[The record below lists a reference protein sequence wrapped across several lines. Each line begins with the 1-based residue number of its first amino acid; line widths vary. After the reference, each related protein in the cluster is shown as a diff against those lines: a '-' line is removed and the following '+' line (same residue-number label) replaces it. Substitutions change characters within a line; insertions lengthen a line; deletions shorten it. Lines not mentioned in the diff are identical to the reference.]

1 MFFIASSGRSGSVAV
16 TEGLNSWSD
25 HEVRHEPDPLLREA
39 WLRHHRRPWFTR
51 AYRDRLRLYR
61 SQHRSGALYGESI
74 RTPNLLGAFL
84 RAAPGTPLLV
94 LARDPESYV
103 RSAHSRQVL
112 SKDDQWDRYR
122 LLPRDD
128 DRGDP
133 LAVRIARHWLT
144 VYGYLLDVA
153 ERHEPSQVV
162 LFQPIDPVIESWAE
176 FLGVQVTD
184 RESLSAYLSSRPN
197 RSLSSEEPEGF
208 ARVEPLCRDMW
219 DRIRR
224 MAV

>member
-39 WLRHHRRPWFTR
+39 WLKHHRRPWFTR
-51 AYRDRLRLYR
+51 AYLARLRLYR
-61 SQHRSGALYGESI
+61 QKARTGVAYGESV

-84 RAAPGTPLLV
+84 RAAPGSPLLV

-128 DRGDP
+128 DPDDP

-144 VYGYLLDVA
+144 VYGYLLEVV
-153 ERHEPSQVV
+153 ERHDPSRVA
-162 LFQPIDPVIESWAE
+162 LFQDIDPVIERWAG
-176 FLGVQVTD
+176 FLGVRITD
-184 RESLSAYLSSRPN
+184 RTALSGYLSSRPN
-197 RSLSSEEPEGF
+197 RSTSFDEPEGF
-208 ARVEPLCRDMW
+208 ELVEPLCREMW
-219 DRIRR
+219 ERLSRL
-224 MAV
+224 AN

>member
-1 MFFIASSGRSGSVAV
+1 MFFIASSGRSGSVAL

-39 WLRHHRRPWFTR
+39 WLKHHRRPWFTR
-51 AYRDRLRLYR
+51 AYRDRLRFYR
-61 SQHRSGALYGESI
+61 RQHREGAHYGESI
-74 RTPNLLGAFL
+74 RTPNLVSAFL
-84 RAAPGTPLLV
+84 RAAPRSPLLV

-122 LLPRDD
+122 LMPRDD
-128 DRGDP
+128 DRHDP

-144 VYGYLLDVA
+144 VYGYLLEVV
-153 ERHEPSQVV
+153 ERHEPSRVV

-176 FLGVQVTD
+176 FLGAEITD
-184 RESLSAYLSSRPN
+184 GAALSEYLSSGPN
-197 RSLSSEEPEGF
+197 RSLSFEEPEGF
-208 ARVEPLCRDMW
+208 EQVEPMCRETW
-219 DRIRR
+219 ERIRR
-224 MAV
+224 MAG